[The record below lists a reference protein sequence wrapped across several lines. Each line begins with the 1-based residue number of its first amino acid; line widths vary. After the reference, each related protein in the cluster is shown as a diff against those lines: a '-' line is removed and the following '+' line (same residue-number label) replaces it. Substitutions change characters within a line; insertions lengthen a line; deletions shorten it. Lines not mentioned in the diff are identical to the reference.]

1 MHPIHSVAALVR
13 NSLRM
18 HPDHFR
24 AELPPERALRLFRS
38 YVELIELE
46 TTSYCNRVCSFCPN
60 RQIDRRSE
68 HHAMPE
74 AVWSTILEGLRRVEY
89 DGTIV
94 WSRYSEPLSEPRI
107 LERINQ
113 VKAAAQRSRVC
124 INTNGDYLDRTLL
137 GDLVTAGVARLWV
150 DLYLSDDAP
159 YEASSARAL
168 LHRFLER
175 IGARATE
182 ISTEPELVAR
192 VELEGVE
199 ITTHCRNAGSML
211 AMDLS
216 DRGGLVASARRTN
229 RVSPCYAPYKHLVID
244 WDGSVLPCCQL
255 RSDSEAHAPSVVGRI
270 GFDGVDLA
278 TAYVRLA
285 QWRAG
290 LRSFGPK
297 ASPCA
302 SCNVGE
308 YNADAASMIVARV
321 LTGESQVGRALRAA
335 GRTFLPRGVR
345 Y

>member
-1 MHPIHSVAALVR
+1 
-13 NSLRM
+13 M

-24 AELPPERALRLFRS
+24 AELPPKRALRLFRS
-38 YVELIELE
+38 YVELIEFE

-68 HHAMPE
+68 HHSMPE
-74 AVWSTILEGLRRVEY
+74 VVWSTILEGLRKVEY
-89 DGTIV
+89 DGTVV

-107 LERINQ
+107 VERIKQ
-113 VKAAAQRSRVC
+113 VKAAAPRSRVC
-124 INTNGDYLDRTLL
+124 INTNGDYLDHALL
-137 GDLVTAGVARLWV
+137 RNLVAAGVARLWV
-150 DLYLSDDAP
+150 DLYLPDDAP
-159 YEASSARAL
+159 YEASSARAV

-182 ISTEPELVAR
+182 ISTEPELVAK

-199 ITTHCRNAGSML
+199 ITAHCRNAGSMQ

-255 RSDSEAHAPSVVGRI
+255 RSDSEAHAPSVACRV
-270 GFDGVDLA
+270 GFDGVDLIR
-278 TAYVRLA
+278 AYVRLA
-285 QWRAG
+285 SWRAG

-297 ASPCA
+297 TPPCA
-302 SCNVGE
+302 GCNVGE
-308 YNADAASMIVARV
+308 YNADAASVFLGRV
-321 LTGESQVGRALRAA
+321 LTGESQIARALRAA
-335 GRTFLPRGVR
+335 SRTFLPRAAR
-345 Y
+345 H